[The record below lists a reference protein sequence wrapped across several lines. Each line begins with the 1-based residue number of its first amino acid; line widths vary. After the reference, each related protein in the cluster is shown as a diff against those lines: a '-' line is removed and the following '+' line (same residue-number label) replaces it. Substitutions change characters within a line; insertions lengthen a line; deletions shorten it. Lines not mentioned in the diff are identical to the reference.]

1 MESPTLIALS
11 RQMVLRRE
19 MDLVANNIANVNT
32 PSYQREKMMF
42 VEYLAKPH
50 EDSPLSFVQDFG
62 TARDLS
68 AGQLTK
74 TGNTLDVALSGDGYF
89 AVETDRGPR
98 YTRSGRFQLNADR
111 LIATQQGHP
120 VLSTGGQPISIPPD
134 ATEISIASD
143 GTVSADAEVIDT
155 IGVLTFQNPQKMQ
168 REPGN
173 LFTAEEQPAPAEAT
187 KILQG
192 MLEEANVNAVVEM
205 TRMIEI
211 HRTYSSNQRL
221 LQDEH
226 DRLKQAI
233 TRLTRPARN

>member
-11 RQMVLRRE
+11 RQMALRRE
-19 MDLVANNIANVNT
+19 MDLVANNIANAHT
-32 PSYQREKMMF
+32 PSYQREKMIF

-50 EDSPLSFVQDFG
+50 KGSPLSFVQDFG

-74 TGNTLDVALSGDGYF
+74 TNNSLDIALSGEGYF
-89 AVETDRGPR
+89 AVETERGPR

-111 LIATQQGHP
+111 LVTTQQGHP
-120 VLSTGGQPISIPPD
+120 VLSAGGQPIAIPPD
-134 ATEISIASD
+134 ATEISIATD
-143 GTVSADAEVIDT
+143 GTVSADSQVIDT
-155 IGVLTFQNPQKMQ
+155 IGVVTFGEPQKMQ
-168 REPGN
+168 REFGN
-173 LFTAEEQPAPAEAT
+173 LFTADEQPAPTEET

-226 DRLKQAI
+226 DRQKQAI
-233 TRLTRPARN
+233 SRLTRPARN